1 MLYTQIREF
10 RYTNFRFRVDSL
22 YTRRGAARSQI
33 TAPNFRRNFS
43 TFRRR
48 TRRTYGVKFIFSR
61 RCISTHVRVYARYLS
76 RTLYTTMRGELYSA
90 GKRCESH
97 VSLFLLLSDNRNCI
111 YVTQSW
117 RKLHKDGRWISRV
130 SPETS
135 HVNEIAQTS
144 TPRTTM
150 ERFRS
155 ATDTFLPGVSRREI
169 RGESS
174 APGNDVTTTQHCTLF
189 LNAGKA
195 IVRRSTSAAD

>member
-1 MLYTQIREF
+1 M
-10 RYTNFRFRVDSL
+10 
-22 YTRRGAARSQI
+22 RRGAARSQI

-48 TRRTYGVKFIFSR
+48 TRRTYSVKFIFSR
-61 RCISTHVRVYARYLS
+61 RCISTHVRVCTYMYPS
-76 RTLYTTMRGELYSA
+76 RTLYTGTMRGELYSA

-111 YVTQSW
+111 HVTQSR
-117 RKLHKDGRWISRV
+117 RKLHKDRRWISRV
-130 SPETS
+130 SPETG

-144 TPRTTM
+144 TPRTTR
-150 ERFRS
+150 ERFCS

-174 APGNDVTTTQHCTLF
+174 APGNDVTTTQHRILF
-189 LNAGKA
+189 PRGKRLSGA
-195 IVRRSTSAAD
+195 R